1 MFKRI
6 DHIEIVPSNI
16 EKSMDF
22 YTNILDFKLKNRHQV
37 KVPPLK
43 EVIYLELNDT
53 VLELL
58 AVEGLSPKSIQPW
71 QVGYRMMAL
80 EIEDMDKI
88 IEYLKNKEV
97 EITWGPV
104 DLGRSIRAEI
114 KDPDGLPIELR
125 QWK

>member
-22 YTNILDFKLKNRHQV
+22 YTNILGFKLKNRHQV

-53 VLELL
+53 VLEFL
-58 AVEGLSPKSIQPW
+58 AVEGPSPKSIQPW
-71 QVGYRMMAL
+71 QIGYRMMAL

-125 QWK
+125 QWR